1 MKLYGSNE
9 LTYNGSVIFNQHNLT
24 KLSQLENDIE
34 VEGLDG
40 PSKLQDAIDLYN
52 SKIKELDT
60 AIAKANELTL
70 LLENRLNVLED
81 IEQNRIVIE
90 K

>member
-40 PSKLQDAIDLYN
+40 PSKLQDVINLHIQ
-52 SKIKELDT
+52 KIKELEL
-60 AIAKANELTL
+60 AITKANELSQ
-70 LLENRLNVLED
+70 LLESRLNIIED